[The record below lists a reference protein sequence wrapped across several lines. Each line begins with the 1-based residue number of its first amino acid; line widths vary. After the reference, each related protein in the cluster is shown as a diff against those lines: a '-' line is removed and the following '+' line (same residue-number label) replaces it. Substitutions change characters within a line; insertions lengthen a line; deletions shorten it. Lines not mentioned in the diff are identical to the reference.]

1 MNKIKN
7 ILKIAFVAL
16 MVIPFMLFAQD
27 STHVVAGMDSG
38 FLNGIFTYVSTKY
51 PIIATISTILFLVS
65 EVLAGIPSVKANSV
79 FQLVYGVL
87 KAIVGNKTAQVLLL
101 VLSVSLVISC
111 SHHSIPT
118 KAYTVDS
125 TDSISRTEKVVY
137 RDTTIVI
144 PGAVITIHDTIPCKD
159 VIYHAEKD
167 SAGVKATVDLKN
179 GVLSVSCKEDSLR
192 KVLLN
197 LASDYIQLYKKKN
210 ETITIT
216 TPGPIV
222 TVPYVPKW
230 CWYLLGFVV
239 LYFGLKFMALL
250 ITPSS
255 SVTSFIFSLIKKAP

>member
-1 MNKIKN
+1 MNKIIN
-7 ILKIAFVAL
+7 VSIMAL
-16 MVIPFMLFAQD
+16 IVLMAIPFIPFAQD
-27 STHVVAGMDSG
+27 TTHVVGGLDSG
-38 FLNGIFTYVSTKY
+38 FLSGIFSYIGNKY

-87 KAIVGNKTAQVLLL
+87 KAIVGNKTAQVLLI
-101 VLSVSLVISC
+101 VLSVTLAVSC

-118 KAYTVDS
+118 KTYTVDS

-222 TVPYVPKW
+222 TVPYVAKW

-239 LYFGLKFMALL
+239 LYFGLKFMAIL
-250 ITPSS
+250 ITPAS